1 MSEKAISLPPCNDDS
16 SRADSRKAE
25 LLAALE
31 AQQAG
36 LMELYSEW
44 CTFTAETRQMASDLE
59 DKYYRLTNGLYP
71 ALLDAVSP
79 HRNISRDHLL
89 NALYGPAYDSRTWL
103 DEGLSRM
110 KTVLLTAAQTSHLL
124 ADFITRQEGRHPES
138 KEAAHA
144 DA

>member
-44 CTFTAETRQMASDLE
+44 CTFTAETRQRASELE
-59 DKYYRLTNGLYP
+59 EKYRRLTGGLYP
-71 ALLDAVSP
+71 ALLDVVSP
-79 HRNISRDHLL
+79 RRNISRDHLL
-89 NALYGPAYDSRTWL
+89 SILYGTAYDSRTWL

-110 KTVLLTAAQTSHLL
+110 KTALLTAGQTSHLL
-124 ADFITRQEGRHPES
+124 ADFIARQEGRHPES